1 MSPTAKLQRI
11 FVGGLLVLLPH
22 LALAAPTPDEQLRHG
37 EEIFSGVCAAC
48 HGANPARPMAF
59 ARQRM
64 HTLGELYGFV
74 STRMP
79 ASAPGSLAPQD
90 YADVLAY
97 VLTRTGTPIDH
108 PPLTA
113 QAASRSTLPLQQ
125 P

>member
-1 MSPTAKLQRI
+1 MIPTAKLQRI
-11 FVGGLLVLLPH
+11 LAYGLLAMLPH
-22 LALAAPTPDEQLRHG
+22 LALAAPTADEQLRHG
-37 EEIFSGVCAAC
+37 GEIFSGICAAC
-48 HGANPARPMAF
+48 HGADPARPMAF

-64 HTLGELYGFV
+64 QTLGELYGFV

-97 VLTRTGTPIDH
+97 VMTRTGTPFGTA
-108 PPLTA
+108 PLTA
-113 QAASRSTLPLQQ
+113 ETASRSPMPLQH